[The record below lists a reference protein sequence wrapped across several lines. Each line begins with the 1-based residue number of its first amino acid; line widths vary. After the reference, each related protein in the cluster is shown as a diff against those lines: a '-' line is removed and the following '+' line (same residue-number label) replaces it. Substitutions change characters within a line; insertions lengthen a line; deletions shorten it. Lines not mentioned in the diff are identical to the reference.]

1 MEWRGG
7 EGRGREG
14 SGGEERGVKRSGG
27 EGSGGQGNEG
37 EGSGGQGRA
46 AEGSE
51 RGNKWGFDISTCSVG
66 VEFDMIWSSSGYG
79 KFSLDLTKHYVP
91 PT

>member
-1 MEWRGG
+1 MK
-7 EGRGREG
+7 GRGAE
-14 SGGEERGVKRSGG
+14 
-27 EGSGGQGNEG
+27 
-37 EGSGGQGRA
+37 GRA